1 MSAASQSDHFS
12 AAAKVSTKPD
22 DAPLPEL
29 IPDSLESIAAYKRYV
44 DEDFQ
49 QHCIRSYGFPVE
61 DDSYLLMEYD
71 LLHQIAAIKQLNLDV
86 PKGFMI
92 SFKFKKLVKRLEPL
106 SRHSPLIYA
115 VAQEIGKPEVRFY
128 RQIDA
133 EFFLANLILGHFY
146 TLDRELLREIFERH
160 SNIEKLVRVQ
170 IGGKKWSRY
179 IVNSVDS
186 VDSDSDSNFD
196 A

>member
-12 AAAKVSTKPD
+12 AAAEVSTKPD
-22 DAPLPEL
+22 DVLPEL
-29 IPDSLESIAAYKRYV
+29 IPDSLESIAAYKRYI

-49 QHCIRSYGFPVE
+49 QHHIRYSVLDEVDY
-61 DDSYLLMEYD
+61 SSMLMDYY
-71 LLHQIAAIKQLNLDV
+71 LLHQIAAIKQLNWDI

-92 SFKFKKLVKRLEPL
+92 SIIFKKLVKKLEPL
-106 SRHSPLIYA
+106 SRKSPLIYS
-115 VAQEIGKPEVRFY
+115 VAQETGKSPVRFY

-133 EFFLANLILGHFY
+133 EFFLADRIWGHFF
-146 TLDRELLREIFERH
+146 TLDRKLLLEIFERH

-170 IGGKKWSRY
+170 IGEKKWSRY
-179 IVNSVDS
+179 IVNLVDS
-186 VDSDSDSNFD
+186 FDSDSDSDSD